1 MGGRSLFATRLKGER
16 GYILPM
22 VMMVLIVVGMM
33 AATLLAAISVNQQ
46 HVSRDRAYTQSL
58 AVSEAGLNQ
67 YLWMVASGESCEA
80 NNFAISGDT
89 GADVHK
95 QTVTLSDA
103 SSNVKGT
110 YTMEVTPP
118 SGQNSLVNVTITGAA
133 ESPVDVPRTIT
144 ASIGRPSFSEYV
156 LLVDESVSIGGP
168 LDRQWWGRTHS
179 NTQIKL
185 ETENINDLM
194 TCSQASYGGH
204 NGVWS
209 ETVPSGS
216 SSRSLWKFPVPA
228 IDFDT
233 VTADFVR
240 LRDLATGDNRLPY
253 VTPSPSTAAHG
264 WYIKLLPGKTYQ
276 VAQVTA
282 ELEQYNYVVG
292 LDRGGY
298 LTYRYNGGA
307 VGSLS
312 PVRPYPSAGV
322 IFVSDNVWV
331 EGTGVTGK
339 ITIAASGQFNGTGKT
354 ASINVVGDLTYAAK
368 DGTVAVGLIAQEN
381 LKIPMYAPRGKDGT
395 MGSNWTS
402 NVGTVDME
410 IDAALI
416 AQTGKEFVNYNGT
429 SGPRRGL
436 LKFYGSVSSYLTPY
450 RYSVSSN
457 NADYGGFG
465 RGANVYDAFLL
476 HNPPPKFPTV
486 GSYQLLEWQELPS
499 TEALEPE

>member
-1 MGGRSLFATRLKGER
+1 
-16 GYILPM
+16 
-22 VMMVLIVVGMM
+22 
-33 AATLLAAISVNQQ
+33 
-46 HVSRDRAYTQSL
+46 
-58 AVSEAGLNQ
+58 
-67 YLWMVASGESCEA
+67 
-80 NNFAISGDT
+80 
-89 GADVHK
+89 
-95 QTVTLSDA
+95 
-103 SSNVKGT
+103 
-110 YTMEVTPP
+110 
-118 SGQNSLVNVTITGAA
+118 
-133 ESPVDVPRTIT
+133 
-144 ASIGRPSFSEYV
+144 
-156 LLVDESVSIGGP
+156 
-168 LDRQWWGRTHS
+168 
-179 NTQIKL
+179 
-185 ETENINDLM
+185 
-194 TCSQASYGGH
+194 
-204 NGVWS
+204 
-209 ETVPSGS
+209 
-216 SSRSLWKFPVPA
+216 
-228 IDFDT
+228 
-233 VTADFVR
+233 
-240 LRDLATGDNRLPY
+240 
-253 VTPSPSTAAHG
+253 
-264 WYIKLLPGKTYQ
+264 
-276 VAQVTA
+276 VTA